1 MWRITLQ
8 FLLVISVLIQGAIA
22 DTPSKPQEVDFERLE
37 ERITKHSSREYHA
50 RILWNELNST
60 ILEHT
65 DNLSELRSQ
74 PLDND
79 ASWEEFLDVQ
89 EDTQKLLSLRQSFYV
104 NANANFVADLQG
116 FGHLGRAS
124 LARETHIATSLAL
137 AKFRYITQQIWHDGS
152 GLRLDEARIARLIV
166 QLCFIAFLIFLWSSR
181 CIPYL
186 RSKAERED
194 RKNRASQSDFFWI
207 LLFARRP
214 WELLIELKIA
224 ALLIDSH
231 LSNLALNEVLMPV
244 YWLIGNVGVG
254 YLVFA
259 LGAVQYRRAKIQDP
273 KKYLRQFSVLF
284 IFCYLALIQAIDQV
298 AQVLEIRHMTLQS
311 WAEFIWWFGAI
322 TITITL
328 SLIWK
333 SHNFKTLS
341 LKEFKGKRIAQ
352 WFIEQNRGFM
362 KITTAVLLACYLS
375 TLWFGRSILAVLSA
389 NATIRDIL
397 SLVFQFEVSR
407 KGEFKRSSDRPEL
420 DDDVRAVLFEGPQ
433 DYIGVYDAIVEK
445 LKNTVKAQPSTISLV
460 YGQRGTG
467 KSRTLR
473 EVLKRCNDEFSDI
486 PTYYIDCPDDN
497 FGSLVDELGK
507 VMKLDGDSSMGI
519 VAEIKDSD
527 LKVIAIDNIHR
538 LITPTIGGMAELER
552 LLRLLRRSSDEIT
565 WIVGIDIA
573 SWRYVER
580 ARGERFKFDNELEL
594 APWTEPQLRELI
606 EATTSQHGYK
616 LDFKRVDLP
625 RQPDEFVERGEAR
638 QNASR
643 YFRVLAQYARGNPG
657 FAFTHFVNS
666 LALSKRD
673 NTFEVGRFDT
683 SLTGQLDDVSI
694 EQLLMLRAIIQ
705 LGWASKERIES
716 ATLAKSDEVT
726 DALRRLTNW
735 GVIQRLD
742 NGYYQVTWS
751 WYPEVIQM
759 MQRKHLLQFHG
770 DHSL

>member
-1 MWRITLQ
+1 MWRSI
-8 FLLVISVLIQGAIA
+8 LLIFVSIAILSCNA
-22 DTPSKPQEVDFERLE
+22 MANSETKPQEVDFERLE
-37 ERITKHSSREYHA
+37 ERISKKSSREYNA
-50 RILWNELNST
+50 RILWGELNRT
-60 ILEHT
+60 ILEHA
-65 DNLSELRSQ
+65 DYLNELRLQ

-79 ASWEEFLDVQ
+79 ESWQTFLNTQ
-89 EDTQKLLSLRQSFYV
+89 EKTQQLLALRQSFYLH
-104 NANANFVADLQG
+104 ANTNFVADVQG
-116 FGHLGRAS
+116 FGNLGRAS
-124 LARETHIATSLAL
+124 LEREIRIAHSLAL
-137 AKFRYITQQIWHDGS
+137 AKFRYITQQVWQDGA

-166 QLCFIAFLIFLWSSR
+166 QLCFIAFLIFLWTSR

-186 RSKAERED
+186 RAKAERED
-194 RKNRASQSDFFWI
+194 RKNRASQSDIFWI

-231 LSNLALNEVLMPV
+231 LSNLALNDVLMPV

-259 LGAVQYRRAKIQDP
+259 LGAVQYRRVKIKDP

-284 IFCYLALIQAIDQV
+284 IFCYLALIQAIDQI

-311 WAEFIWWFGAI
+311 WAEFLWWFGAI
-322 TITITL
+322 AFTITL
-328 SLIWK
+328 SLVWK
-333 SHNFKTLS
+333 THNFKTLT
-341 LKEFKGKRIAQ
+341 LKEFKDKRIAR
-352 WFIEQNRGFM
+352 WLIEQNRGFM
-362 KITTAVLLACYLS
+362 SITAAVFTAVYLS
-375 TLWFGRSILAVLSA
+375 VLWLGRSILAVLSA
-389 NATIRDIL
+389 NETIRDIL
-397 SLVFQFEVSR
+397 SLVFQFEVHR
-407 KGEFKRSSDRPEL
+407 KGEFKRSDERPEL
-420 DDDVRAVLFEGPQ
+420 NDDIRAQLFEGPAE
-433 DYIGVYDAIVEK
+433 YIGVYDEVVEK
-445 LKNTVKAQPSTISLV
+445 LKNTVRAQPSTISLV

-467 KSRTLR
+467 KSRTLK
-473 EVLKRCNDEFSDI
+473 EVLKRCNEAFSNI

-497 FGSLVDELGK
+497 FGSLVDELGQ
-507 VMKLDGDSSMGI
+507 VMKIDGDSSMGI
-519 VAEIKDSD
+519 VSEIKDSD

-594 APWTEPQLRELI
+594 APWNEAQLRELI
-606 EATTSQHGYK
+606 EATTVQHGYK

-625 RQPDEFVERGEAR
+625 RQPDEFVERGESK

-666 LALSKRD
+666 LSLSRRD

-683 SLTGQLDDVSI
+683 SLSGQLDDVSI
-694 EQLLMLRAIIQ
+694 DQLLMLRAIIQ

-726 DALRRLTNW
+726 DALRRLSNW

-770 DHSL
+770 EPSL